1 VGKQTVARI
10 YVANI
15 ALLGDSDV
23 PYYEGA
29 NEPPKVATGLTGG
42 ADIWIWPTS
51 DVVDFRLPSS
61 GDYIFFFHIQRDRDR
76 VLSGR
81 DKLVGIGQVFATTQD
96 ELARQAI
103 RYADF
108 NIRVNPE
115 SVVSIINYQTA
126 EDAYYLGNIFHELS
140 RIPEEDP
147 LQLVDSEVA
156 KQSGFDSPLQGI
168 SNMGGFSV
176 ERFMRPPNDPD
187 GGGPP
192 IDSENG
198 NGGSGE
204 IDRTG
209 TLLEGQYTGRD
220 AIREAAT
227 DGLKIA
233 ILLLGIIIA
242 SLSFLRGSFQ
252 NGALVISS
260 VMYFGAGGIGF
271 GAIVSTAV
279 IIISVM
285 FSRPQARKTSN
296 QQGFVNKSMM
306 ASDDRDRQGH
316 LQILSS
322 IYHFIVRDIQFQNT
336 ILGSLAGGAVG
347 ISLAG
352 IFLIAMSVVRQTISN
367 EIVNS
372 IMLIFVITSISISA
386 WSFCTAIWVIWSKQA
401 DIFRK

>member
-1 VGKQTVARI
+1 MARI

-15 ALLGDSDV
+15 SILGDSDV

-29 NEPPKVATGLTGG
+29 NEPPKIASELTGG
-42 ADIWIWPTS
+42 TDIWIWPTS
-51 DVVDFRLPSS
+51 GVVDFRLPRS
-61 GDYIFFFHIQRDRDR
+61 GDYVFFFHIRRDRDR
-76 VLSGR
+76 VLEGHDR
-81 DKLVGIGQVFATTQD
+81 LVGIGQVFATTQD

-103 RYADF
+103 RNADF
-108 NIRVNPE
+108 NIRVASE
-115 SVVSIINYQTA
+115 SVVSITNYQTG
-126 EDAYYLGNIFHELS
+126 EGVNYWRDIFHNFS
-140 RIPEEDP
+140 RIPEENP
-147 LQLVDSEVA
+147 LELVDNEVA
-156 KQSGFDSPLQGI
+156 ERSGLDSPLQGI
-168 SNMGGFSV
+168 SNMSGFSV

-192 IDSENG
+192 FEPENG
-198 NGGSGE
+198 NGGGGE

-242 SLSFLRGSFQ
+242 SLSFLRGSLQ
-252 NGALVISS
+252 NGALAISS
-260 VMYFGAGGIGF
+260 IMYFGAGGIGF
-271 GAIVSTAV
+271 GAIVSTIV

-296 QQGFVNKSMM
+296 LQGSVNKSMLT
-306 ASDDRDRQGH
+306 SDDQDRQDH
-316 LQILSS
+316 LSILSD
-322 IYHFIVRDIQFQNT
+322 IYHFIIEDIQFQNT

-352 IFLIAMSVVRQTISN
+352 IFMIAMDVVRQTISN

-372 IMLIFVITSISISA
+372 IMLTFVIASISISV

-401 DIFRK
+401 DVFRK